1 MRWRP
6 VADGLTKDQRSIL
19 TTELLFWILI
29 RTRQNGYM
37 FFEYQDRHA
46 IFRIKVEILLCFLKW
61 LIFKFMNGSTA
72 RPIYVA

>member
-1 MRWRP
+1 
-6 VADGLTKDQRSIL
+6 
-19 TTELLFWILI
+19 
-29 RTRQNGYM
+29 M